1 MAYPYTAIATLKY
14 RPPPTSGPS
23 ISFDKGQRI
32 TVLAAA
38 DDDGDWLEGENEQ
51 GVKGVFPATFVQRVD
66 EEEPVK
72 QQDGGAAVE
81 TEAATLAQ
89 KEDEL
94 VPIEASQEKGDES
107 TAPPAPAAV
116 ESAAST
122 VADPAPTSAEPPT
135 SPPAPARQPSLPSV
149 DAPEPASTTPKSAP
163 PPPAKKPNALAARIA
178 AFNTAGSAPTPA
190 PIPRPKPASKW
201 SRPSPPVAAPAA
213 AEGPSSSLP
222 AAPPALV
229 QSESSDSSAGKPK
242 EFSAEDAKE
251 SIGKGGGSLRD
262 RIAALQGLKMD
273 QPAPPGRAPKPWKKK
288 VVEEEAAP
296 EEGATTI
303 KEEQADAEKNLEEAV
318 VKDHKPNIDET
329 THEGDVPGFEPAE
342 ATTEEL
348 REQVQDYKPASA
360 KEDDSIGA
368 TAPVAASVD
377 EPTPVDLPPS
387 HGAPSESVE
396 PTAVPALESSSA
408 GPKAVELE
416 PTEGEAAPV
425 AEAEED
431 SEEAKRSAIAA
442 RMAGLGGQRMGLP
455 MPALPKR
462 AAGPRRNKSAAKS
475 PAAEEPAI
483 VPVAAVPAQV
493 EQESIGEV
501 DKQVEQVATTEEPV
515 QESGT
520 KEIEAEAVQP
530 VEPATEK
537 GEDVLA
543 SMGGASKLL
552 GNDEDDEEEEPADI
566 DDFDTPAPP
575 APPRPAG
582 PPPPAAAGFEEKPT
596 DLSDPEL
603 EEGETQVEEDEFAQ
617 RDEPQEEER
626 TVGEE
631 AVEALPTPASAELT
645 VDDVKDEEPESLSAP
660 PPLPASRP
668 PMPPPFVRAPTDQ
681 PSADE
686 GDQEKAAIDNP
697 EPVTRSPPP
706 PTRPI
711 VPPPISTGA
720 ETITDEPRPTAKA
733 PDALS
738 PPLPDLASR
747 PPLPPMLAS
756 FAVPSGDEREHPP
769 IPRHPAPLDK
779 EKVTTAAEDQ
789 IMNEMEVV
797 TPTQEAADEST
808 AGIEVDAP
816 SVAHIAEG
824 RQAEPQGGVAQS
836 SLPQPGKTE
845 GELSPPQQ
853 LSSGS
858 QSPAEEKGEDE
869 GEDEEEEEEEEEEDP
884 EVARRRALAAR
895 MAKLGGMNMRMG
907 PMIPPIGGI
916 GAMGGPKKT
925 VKKKKAVKAEEE
937 KPQEPE
943 EQAVESAFGTPSPTP
958 DYHHHHA
965 RHVGSFPAG
974 GFALPG
980 IAPLRPPPQPRPEAE
995 PEAEA
1000 ETEEQPTDASIEA
1013 EAEPDVQQ
1021 KDEPAPP
1028 PIPANRPPSMPPP
1041 SRSIPPPF
1049 DGTVGVVDDAELA
1062 ALDRALSEEPEDLV
1076 DEPEKEEDE
1085 LPAPPPPPRPAG
1097 GHQSSVPTSPPLPPS
1112 ALPSSPP
1119 TRTVPTPSSQ
1129 DSTSSLARQ
1138 TTRSSRRSSTFLSST
1153 AEKMGFSASPRQS
1166 LDLAFDA
1173 ERVQAGGA
1181 PGAYAA
1187 RDLDLDAMS
1196 GNAWWRVKGGL
1207 PRSLQGRRDVLC
1219 EVVSEASSTRRGKTR
1234 SENEIEVIYPDFSKT
1249 LISIAFDVEDTTE
1262 TTTALSQAHFPP
1274 PAKPSLEVLLRW
1286 SASLGAQ
1293 IFGAAYAKAGDKSA
1307 RGLTD
1312 EQLVD
1317 FCFGRASEPLGP
1329 IGSTYGAK
1337 VFEVT
1342 VEGKKGAAV
1351 AEDDEPRAGD
1361 IVVFRDVKLKQTL
1374 GSKTVGSHV
1383 AIVGGWDAKK
1393 HKLRVLEVD
1402 AKNGGVDENSYKLD
1416 EVKQGKV
1423 EVFRV
1428 APRDYV

>member
-1 MAYPYTAIATLKY
+1 MAYPYTSIAILKY

-23 ISFDKGQRI
+23 ISFDQGQRI

-38 DDDGDWLEGENEQ
+38 DDDGDWLEGENDQ
-51 GVKGVFPATFVQRVD
+51 GVKGVFPATFVQRVED
-66 EEEPVK
+66 EEVPVK
-72 QQDGGAAVE
+72 QEDGGAAME
-81 TEAATLAQ
+81 TEAATLAP
-89 KEDEL
+89 KEDDSTPTE
-94 VPIEASQEKGDES
+94 PHQEKGVVPES
-107 TAPPAPAAV
+107 IDPPAPAAV
-116 ESAAST
+116 GSTAST
-122 VADPAPTSAEPPT
+122 VVSPAPTSAEPPT
-135 SPPAPARQPSLPSV
+135 SPPAPAHQPSLPPV
-149 DAPEPASTTPKSAP
+149 DAPEPSSEIPKSAP
-163 PPPAKKPNALAARIA
+163 PPPAKKSNALAARIA

-201 SRPSPPVAAPAA
+201 ARPSPPGPTAPAD
-213 AEGPSSSLP
+213 EGLSSSP
-222 AAPPALV
+222 AMAPPALV
-229 QSESSDSSAGKPK
+229 RSESSDSSAGKPK

-262 RIAALQGLKMD
+262 RIAALQGLKLD

-296 EEGATTI
+296 IEAATEEGTTTA
-303 KEEQADAEKNLEEAV
+303 KEEQESAEKNLEEAV
-318 VKDHKPNIDET
+318 VKDNSPNIDET
-329 THEGDVPGFEPAE
+329 TGEGETPDIPGFEPAE

-348 REQVQDYKPASA
+348 REQVQDYGLAPAR
-360 KEDDSIGA
+360 EDDSIGA

-377 EPTPVDLPPS
+377 EPTAIDLPSS
-387 HGAPSESVE
+387 HGAPSDSAESTARAALAE
-396 PTAVPALESSSA
+396 PT
-408 GPKAVELE
+408 G
-416 PTEGEAAPV
+416 GEAAPV

-431 SEEAKRSAIAA
+431 SEEARRSAIAA

-475 PAAEEPAI
+475 PAVEEPA
-483 VPVAAVPAQV
+483 VVPAAAAPLKV
-493 EQESIGEV
+493 EQEGVSEADEEV
-501 DKQVEQVATTEEPV
+501 GQAVTSGEPV
-515 QESGT
+515 KERAT
-520 KEIEAEAVQP
+520 EEIEAEAVQP

-537 GEDVLA
+537 EKGEDVLA
-543 SMGGASKLL
+543 SMGGASKLF
-552 GNDEDDEEEEPADI
+552 DTDDADEEEEPADL

-575 APPRPAG
+575 APPRAAAH
-582 PPPPAAAGFEEKPT
+582 PPPAAEGIEEKPT
-596 DLSDPEL
+596 DLRDPEL
-603 EEGETQVEEDEFAQ
+603 EEGETQVEEDELAQ
-617 RDEPQEEER
+617 RVEPQEEEHA
-626 TVGEE
+626 VGEE
-631 AVEALPTPASAELT
+631 AVDALPIPASAELA
-645 VDDVKDEEPESLSAP
+645 VDDVEDEELETVSAP
-660 PPLPASRP
+660 PPFSRP
-668 PMPPPFVRAPTDQ
+668 PMPPPFARVPTDQ
-681 PSADE
+681 PGADE
-686 GDQEKAAIDNP
+686 GEEAKAEIDDP
-697 EPVTRSPPP
+697 EPATRAPPP

-738 PPLPDLASR
+738 SPLADPASR
-747 PPLPPMLAS
+747 APLPPMFAS
-756 FAVPSGDEREHPP
+756 FAVASGEEPEHPP

-808 AGIEVDAP
+808 AGIELDAP

-845 GELSPPQQ
+845 GEPSPPQQ
-853 LSSGS
+853 VSPEY
-858 QSPAEEKGEDE
+858 QSPVEEE
-869 GEDEEEEEEEEEEDP
+869 GEDGEEDEEEEEEEEEDP

-907 PMIPPIGGI
+907 PMIPPIGGT
-916 GAMGGPKKT
+916 GAMGGFKKT
-925 VKKKKAVKAEEE
+925 GKKKKAVE
-937 KPQEPE
+937 QEFE
-943 EQAVESAFGTPSPTP
+943 EQAVDSNSGTPSPAT
-958 DYHHHHA
+958 DYEHHPS
-965 RHVGSFPAG
+965 RRVGGFPTG

-980 IAPLRPPPQPRPEAE
+980 IAPLRPPPQSE
-995 PEAEA
+995 PEAKPDAEA
-1000 ETEEQPTDASIEA
+1000 AEGQPTGASVEA
-1013 EAEPDVQQ
+1013 EAEPDVQH
-1021 KDEPAPP
+1021 KDESAPP
-1028 PIPANRPPSMPPP
+1028 PVPANRPPSMQPP

-1049 DGTVGVVDDAELA
+1049 DGTVGVVSDAELA
-1062 ALDRALSEEPEDLV
+1062 ALDRSLTEEPDDLV
-1076 DEPEKEEDE
+1076 DEPEEEEEE

-1097 GHQSSVPTSPPLPPS
+1097 GHQSSLPMPQSLPPS
-1112 ALPSSPP
+1112 VLPSSPP
-1119 TRTVPTPSSQ
+1119 TRTVPTPASQ
-1129 DSTSSLARQ
+1129 DSTPSLARQ

-1166 LDLAFDA
+1166 LDLAFDV
-1173 ERVQAGGA
+1173 ERAQGGGA

-1187 RDLDLDAMS
+1187 RDLDLDATS
-1196 GNAWWRVKGGL
+1196 GNAWWRVENGL
-1207 PRSLQGRRDVLC
+1207 PRTLQGRRDVLC
-1219 EVVSEASSTRRGKTR
+1219 EVISEGSSTRRGKTR
-1234 SENEIEVIYPDFSKT
+1234 SKKEIEVIYPDLSKT
-1249 LISIAFDVEDTTE
+1249 LISIAFDAEDTTE

-1274 PAKPSLEVLLRW
+1274 PVKPSLEVLLRW

-1293 IFGAAYAKAGDKSA
+1293 IFAGAHAKAGDKSA

-1317 FCFGRASEPLGP
+1317 FCFGRASEPLRR

-1337 VFEVT
+1337 VYEVT
-1342 VEGKKGAAV
+1342 VEGKKGAAA

-1361 IVVFRDVKLKQTL
+1361 IAVFHDVKLKQTL
-1374 GSKTVGSHV
+1374 GSKMVGSHV
-1383 AIVGGWDAKK
+1383 AIVGGWDSKK

-1402 AKNGGVDENSYKLD
+1402 AKNGGVEEGSYKLD

-1428 APRDYV
+1428 VPRDYV